1 MSKSA
6 LVSSLLLSLW
16 IGAAA
21 SAQET
26 AGTTTPASEP
36 LWKGSAGL
44 AYLATTGNSDT
55 ETLGLDFQLE
65 RRPTPWGLAVRAN
78 FHRAEQDGETS
89 AERLYANARALRS
102 LNERWELFGGIAGEQ
117 DEFSGIDL
125 RTLIEAGATYR
136 ALRGP
141 VHFLAFDGGLTWT
154 DEDRVSP
161 LVDDSFLGAVFG
173 LGYEWKF
180 GENATFKQQ
189 LAYFPNFDESDD
201 WRLGSTTSLAASLT
215 RGLAIQLSY
224 ELRYRN
230 QPLGANDDTDT
241 TTKVSLVKTF

>member
-16 IGAAA
+16 IGTAA

-26 AGTTTPASEP
+26 ATTPPAPEP

-44 AYLATTGNSDT
+44 SYLATTGNSDT
-55 ETLGLDFQLE
+55 ETLGLDFQLD
-65 RRPTPWGLAVRAN
+65 RRPTPWGLALRAS
-78 FHRAEQDGETS
+78 FTRAEKDGEIS

-102 LNERWELFGGIAGEQ
+102 LSERWELFGGISGEQ
-117 DEFSGIDL
+117 DELSSIEL
-125 RTLIEAGATYR
+125 RTLIETGAIYR
-136 ALRGP
+136 ALLGP
-141 VHFLAFDGGLTWT
+141 VHLLAFDGGLTWT

-161 LVDDSFLGAVFG
+161 LVDESFLGALLG
-173 LGYEWKF
+173 LAYEWKF
-180 GENATFKQQ
+180 SENAALKQR
-189 LAYFPNFDESDD
+189 LTYFPNFDTSSD
-201 WRLGSTTSLAASLT
+201 WRLESITSLATSLT
-215 RGLAIQLSY
+215 QGLAIQLSY

-230 QPLGANDDTDT
+230 EPLGANDDTDT